1 MPNPEDPTP
10 VPTIE
15 VPSKLTPASI
25 ALFFLT
31 STSASISALA
41 RSVAA
46 VAAADCWAA
55 SWLNCKDCAN

>member
-55 SWLNCKDCAN
+55 S